1 MSLAYSNSDTY
12 FFTIFFQDESTN
24 TNLYFRTGITGFDT
38 QTTDNFSFVKSES
51 YSAVY
56 QDYGILECD
65 SCTLVDEYQWI
76 VTSCTMKKEA

>member
-12 FFTIFFQDESTN
+12 FFTTFFHDESTN
-24 TNLYFRTGITGFDT
+24 INLYFRTGIVGFDT

-56 QDYGILECD
+56 QDYGILEYDTC
-65 SCTLVDEYQWI
+65 SLIDEYQWI
-76 VTSCTMKKEA
+76 GTSCTMKMEA

>member
-12 FFTIFFQDESTN
+12 FFTTFFHDESTN
-24 TNLYFRTGITGFDT
+24 INLYFRTGIVGFDT

-56 QDYGILECD
+56 QDYGILEYDTC
-65 SCTLVDEYQWI
+65 SLIDEYQ
-76 VTSCTMKKEA
+76 